1 MWWAD
6 AGLGA
11 ATCINGRIKFQSGID
26 VYRSGADDLVCQ
38 SAEKLETFSV
48 AIAVLVTLFAA
59 GHMELSVI
67 VIVAAS
73 LSATLA
79 TVLLRVTQKGAK

>member
-1 MWWAD
+1 ME
-6 AGLGA
+6 GLS
-11 ATCINGRIKFQSGID
+11 FS
-26 VYRSGADDLVCQ
+26 LVSMFIGLVLMIWFASRQ
-38 SAEKLETFSV
+38 KKLETFSV

>member
-1 MWWAD
+1 ME
-6 AGLGA
+6 GLS
-11 ATCINGRIKFQSGID
+11 FS
-26 VYRSGADDLVCQ
+26 LVSMFIGLLISLWFASQ
-38 SAEKLETFSV
+38 QKYLETLNI

-59 GHMELSVI
+59 EHADLSVV

-79 TVLLRVTQKGAK
+79 TLATLLLLARQNKQGKPDAA